1 MSKWAIEILCY
12 VPEED
17 LIEVDKNKGLSDFI
31 NKQKMQIMIS
41 DELIDHFV
49 KSALSMDIK
58 LIDIRSYHK
67 ENNLFPK
74 IIDSNLYEISMK
86 NVNHILKEVY
96 GENLKVEMKTKNFTV
111 LRRHLDTSLYK
122 YIQDNMEIYI
132 GALLKETEEI
142 NDDYDTVVALFK
154 QDNISDNLKQ
164 EYVKKLITPITSIND
179 IVYDESWEYIIRN
192 GILVYSE
199 ENILQYFQKKGLT
212 QDLITFINDGQKEL
226 DFNLTEEDEIKEDLF
241 LIIVSEN
248 NITDEKYEQII
259 STLGYNYPKFD
270 IEEISNTKMNI
281 LIKYRV
287 ILMDESSL
295 SFIRENYFDKME
307 KYIQL
312 NFEEYLN
319 NLGLIEPS
327 VRHG

>member
-111 LRRHLDTSLYK
+111 LRRHL
-122 YIQDNMEIYI
+122 
-132 GALLKETEEI
+132 
-142 NDDYDTVVALFK
+142 
-154 QDNISDNLKQ
+154 
-164 EYVKKLITPITSIND
+164 
-179 IVYDESWEYIIRN
+179 
-192 GILVYSE
+192 
-199 ENILQYFQKKGLT
+199 
-212 QDLITFINDGQKEL
+212 
-226 DFNLTEEDEIKEDLF
+226 
-241 LIIVSEN
+241 
-248 NITDEKYEQII
+248 
-259 STLGYNYPKFD
+259 
-270 IEEISNTKMNI
+270 
-281 LIKYRV
+281 
-287 ILMDESSL
+287 
-295 SFIRENYFDKME
+295 
-307 KYIQL
+307 
-312 NFEEYLN
+312 N